1 MYDFSVNVI
10 LPYTIFLIVAENF
23 EEKNGG
29 NIIKD
34 MWETFNI
41 FFEDLN
47 NKDITT
53 NFDSFKNQI
62 ACLSNHVNEI
72 FWKFIDEQIDVY
84 AKEPYIHDSNIQ
96 RCLDEI
102 DKLRDRKVVD
112 EKAANIIRDLE
123 VLVNEFKCD
132 RKKDEYYE

>member
-1 MYDFSVNVI
+1 MF
-10 LPYTIFLIVAENF
+10 IF
-23 EEKNGG
+23 
-29 NIIKD
+29 IK
-34 MWETFNI
+34 TFNI

-84 AKEPYIHDSNIQ
+84 AKEPLSPDHPYMQLKDYYDKDGHCIK
-96 RCLDEI
+96 
-102 DKLRDRKVVD
+102 DKLLMTPHIAWTSDEALETLVRKIAENI
-112 EKAANIIRDLE
+112 EKEL
-123 VLVNEFKCD
+123 
-132 RKKDEYYE
+132 